1 MWRKGLRLQD
11 EATLPLGKET
21 RANQASC
28 SRPIPGWETCKE
40 ALPGPVWIE
49 GRHHCPQ
56 LPGSLTRRATSRGP
70 R

>member
-49 GRHHCPQ
+49 GTTAP
-56 LPGSLTRRATSRGP
+56 SS
-70 R
+70 